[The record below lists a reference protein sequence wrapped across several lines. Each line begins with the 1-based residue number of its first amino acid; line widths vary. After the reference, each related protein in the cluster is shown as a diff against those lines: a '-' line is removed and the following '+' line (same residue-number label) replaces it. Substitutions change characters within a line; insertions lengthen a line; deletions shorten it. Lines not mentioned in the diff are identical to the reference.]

1 MKGEIHFGNV
11 LESIREKQVH
21 SIPVINSFSLQL
33 FERYLVR
40 LTRKTSVHSLCS
52 TKLSL
57 ILSVE
62 LISFFLGSVSHPSL
76 CLHSDVNL
84 IVLSLVT
91 HVRIIKQSPASILQ
105 SPLHIPPFCSRTLL
119 HHHLSPFQEHVFF
132 NFHPNGPVKVI
143 FTLESYTEFSVPM

>member
-1 MKGEIHFGNV
+1 M
-11 LESIREKQVH
+11 VH
-21 SIPVINSFSLQL
+21 GLLPHTQKHCKWSL
-33 FERYLVR
+33 
-40 LTRKTSVHSLCS
+40 LTVADSKD
-52 TKLSL
+52 
-57 ILSVE
+57 E
-62 LISFFLGSVSHPSL
+62 GYEAL